1 MKRNSYS
8 EILKIL
14 PEQSKDAIINTLSL
28 LPQNLIDFLRN
39 KFSIKDE
46 QFLADP
52 VFEPMFSYKLSN
64 TTFEEL
70 SHTLLDKS
78 FVNVL
83 NKANKYNFSKKMY
96 PYVHQ
101 LQSWQILLNTNN
113 SLVVSSGTG
122 SGKTECFMIPI
133 ISDLAKQSKIKS
145 MPLEGVQ
152 ALFIYPLNALIQ
164 NQKERFSEWT
174 KPYNGKIRFCL
185 YNGLLPNNIPVHEQN
200 NSPEEILDRH
210 NLRSSPPPLLITNT
224 TILEYML
231 IRANDK
237 QIIDKSKGMLK
248 YIVLDEAHT
257 YIGSQAAELS
267 LLLKRIIN
275 SFEVETQN
283 VKFIA
288 TSATIGTKNAELELK
303 QFLSSISGIQENNI
317 DVVFGQKEILNIIS
331 CNTNKT
337 LSELQTIIDP
347 DILIKELKN
356 NKFACELRSF
366 FISND
371 GTYSIARTLS
381 EICNK
386 FNISKEEAAQWLD
399 LLSTT
404 PQNETAF
411 LPLRLHLF
419 HKTFPGIWACCDK
432 DCKCKDNIKDWKYGK
447 IYLKERYTCDCG
459 APVFRVKA
467 CSNCGTPFLEAKIG
481 EDYTS
486 GKRYLYP
493 TTLQNIDEFSL
504 EDDENNIIED
514 NRQKA
519 WILNSSDD
527 SSSIYLDIS
536 DNSLSFNNENGIK
549 INVFENYEDIDCCN
563 SPEVE
568 PFRSFLPMQGAPF
581 VLSYILPTLLNYA
594 ELENKPEEKP
604 HKGQKMIC
612 FTDSRQGTARLATQ
626 LQQNSEK
633 NTFRSILLH
642 VITLLEQNN
651 IKSEEND
658 VNKLFE
664 LQKLYEQTKS
674 HIILDIIKEQREK
687 QQNSIIKQSD
697 IIKQILSEF
706 NNNDLKWIYNYYLDK
721 DYIFGTDE
729 GKNNLVEILFAR
741 ELLRRPKK
749 ANNIETLGLLATNYD
764 FSNVI
769 NVPETIKSYFSLDEW
784 KNFLKILIDFYIRAN
799 GYVAYP
805 KNWDKW
811 GAMQKKSNQLKRE
824 DWPKAKKNKNRNIIN
839 LLSYALNLDVNNDLD
854 LDILNQIMKEAWK
867 ALTTTTKILE
877 ASTNQI
883 YSFDIKKMG
892 LKRPKQIYIC
902 PITNKALDVVLKG
915 YSPYSSSK
923 NTPKC
928 QKYDYPIYD
937 FNNELGKSYEEC
949 ISLRQKWLE
958 SDHNIQKLKQLGL
971 WNNVTSSIILGNRYF
986 RTAEHSAQQQNAT
999 LKKYEDDF
1007 KSGKINVLNCST
1019 TMEMGI
1025 DIGGITITSMN
1036 NVPPHPANYL
1046 QRAGR
1051 AGRRKETKAI
1061 SFTLCKDNSHD
1072 QYVFTHP
1079 KWAFESEIKAPYVDK
1094 YSFIILQRHVNSLLL
1109 SYYFDSIKGEI
1120 NDATK
1125 LNMEWLM
1132 LPEENNRLIRF
1143 KQFCKDAIRTTN
1155 SCIQKAIQSLINNTH
1170 YQNINFNIFVSQL
1183 EILIENMQNKWKTE
1197 YDAIQEQKKREK
1209 DNPISLYAIK
1219 NTEIRLLNEYLLK
1232 ELIMYGILPRYSF
1245 PINLVSFNTNNRD
1258 NLKNRIHKK
1267 LFSREDNLFKSYE
1280 LPTRDI
1286 CTALREYAPGNNV
1299 VIDGLVYKSAGI
1311 TLNWHIPAS
1320 ETEVKEIQSIR
1331 YWWRCSKCGASGT
1344 STNLLDIHCDVCGNT
1359 INRQNIH
1366 KYIQPAGFSVDF
1378 NAPVNNNISIQ
1389 QFINFSEPLITAHN
1403 NLNNYLGLPYIKY
1416 KNDKEGSVIYYSNGG
1431 GNGYILCLEC
1441 GRVVAN
1447 NDKNRKKFKN
1457 SHDRLR
1463 SSSNLNNN
1471 NYKIKCEHS
1480 PYAIVENIL
1489 LGVEMKTDVLEFILS
1504 DIHNEIIKD
1513 KTLAYSLAV
1522 AIRSGI
1528 AKYMNIDV
1536 DEIGCI
1542 AKEIKLV
1549 GSNKKGF
1556 AIELF
1561 DKNAS
1566 GYCSS
1571 EDIIKN
1577 LSIILLYAK
1586 DVLTCDCIQSCNKCI
1601 LQNDT
1606 KYNYRYLDRQKAL
1619 EFLTDEWIAK
1629 NTLSDNMKIFGD
1641 TTIITSASI
1650 ESLIEDTINIKT
1662 LYFIIPDQSEDD
1674 NFVDSPL
1681 YRLINRY
1688 NTNNTQ
1694 MILCCNVN
1702 NISEDTKEI
1711 LTLLSKHA
1719 NISLKT
1725 IPTNIDK
1732 NIMAIVDNDNYFYA
1746 YASLD
1751 PEVKKLNSYWGS
1763 NINTS
1768 ILSGYLSIDKFNF
1781 NTIELK
1787 ENTNNNF
1794 DKMYDIS
1801 LEVNGLG
1808 ILYGQN
1814 LLNILADSLDNGIT
1828 SNIVKITYKDRYI
1841 KNPLSCGLFFNF
1853 IKALKARYK
1862 NIWSC
1867 KNIALLTSRS
1877 DDNIKYTPGRFYDEW
1892 PNADDKKNVLKE
1904 LFNTIDIELGIQE
1917 KNKKY
1922 LEHNRILIIELEN
1935 GDIINLIFDQGF
1947 SYWRCISSNYY
1958 ENMFPFDAN
1967 IDFQV
1972 HKIATELPNIVGDIY
1987 PTKIFYN
1994 KSSKY

>member
-14 PEQSKDAIINTLSL
+14 PEQSKDAIMSTLSI
-28 LPQNLIDFLRN
+28 LPQHLRDFLRN
-39 KFSIKDE
+39 KFSLEDE

-52 VFEPMFSYKLSN
+52 VFEPMFSYKSSN

-133 ISDLAKQSKIKS
+133 ISDLVKQSKIKS

-200 NSPEEILDRH
+200 NSPEEILDRQ
-210 NLRSSPPPLLITNT
+210 NLHSSPPPLLITNT
-224 TILEYML
+224 TMLEYML

-267 LLLKRIIN
+267 LLLKRVIN

-288 TSATIGTKNAELELK
+288 TSATIGSKNAELQLK
-303 QFLSSISGIQENNI
+303 QFLSSISGIRENNI
-317 DVVFGQKEILNIIS
+317 DVVFGQKEILNIVS
-331 CNTNKT
+331 HNTNKT
-337 LSELQTIIDP
+337 LSELQTIIDL
-347 DILIKELKN
+347 DTLIKELKN

-371 GTYSIARTLS
+371 GTYSIARSLS

-419 HKTFPGIWACCDK
+419 HKTFPGIWACCNK
-432 DCKCKDNIKDWKYGK
+432 DCKCKDNIKDWEYGK

-481 EDYTS
+481 EDYTN

-514 NRQKA
+514 NRQKV

-549 INVFENYEDIDCCN
+549 INVFENHEDVHCCD
-563 SPEVE
+563 SPKVE
-568 PFRSFLPMQGAPF
+568 PFRSFLPLQGAPF

-594 ELENKPEEKP
+594 EPENKSEDKP

-612 FTDSRQGTARLATQ
+612 FTDSRQGTARLAAQ
-626 LQQNSEK
+626 LQQNSER
-633 NTFRSILLH
+633 NVFRSILLH
-642 VITLLEQNN
+642 VTALLEQKN
-651 IKSEEND
+651 IKSEESNI
-658 VNKLFE
+658 NTIFE
-664 LQKLYEQTKS
+664 LQKVYEQTKS
-674 HIILDIIKEQREK
+674 SFILDMINKEQQK
-687 QQNSIIKQSD
+687 SIIKHSD
-697 IIKQILSEF
+697 IIEQIKKEF
-706 NNNDLKWIYNYYLDK
+706 DDNDLKWIYYYYLDK
-721 DYIFGTDE
+721 DYYIFDTDK

-749 ANNIETLGLLATNYD
+749 ANNVETLGLLATNYD

-799 GYVAYP
+799 GYVTYP
-805 KNWDKW
+805 ENWDKW
-811 GAMQKKSNQLKRE
+811 GAIQRNNKSLELN

-854 LDILNQIMKEAWK
+854 LDILNQIMKEAWE
-867 ALTTTTKILE
+867 ALTITTKILE
-877 ASTNQI
+877 PSANQT
-883 YSFDIKKMG
+883 YKLDINKIG
-892 LKRPKQIYIC
+892 LIRPKQVYIC
-902 PITNKALDVVLKG
+902 PITNKALDVVLNG

-928 QKYDYPIYD
+928 EKYDYPIYD

-949 ISLRQKWLE
+949 ISLRRKWLE

-1109 SYYFDSIKGEI
+1109 SYYFDSIKSEI

-1155 SCIQKAIQSLINNTH
+1155 SRIQKAIQSLINNTH

-1416 KNDKEGSVIYYSNGG
+1416 KNDKEGSVIYYSNGE
-1431 GNGYILCLEC
+1431 GNGYTICLEC

-1447 NDKNRKKFKN
+1447 NDKHRKEFKN
-1457 SHDRLR
+1457 SHYRLR
-1463 SSSNLNNN
+1463 SSSNLNN

-1480 PYAIVENIL
+1480 PYAIVENIS
-1489 LGVEMKTDVLEFILS
+1489 LGIEIKTDILEFILS

-1528 AKYMNIDV
+1528 AKYMNIEV

-1542 AKEIKLV
+1542 VKEIKLV

-1586 DVLTCDCIQSCNKCI
+1586 NLLTCDCIQSCNKCI

-1606 KYNYRYLDRQKAL
+1606 KYNYKYLDRQKAL

-1694 MILCCNVN
+1694 IILCCNVN

-1732 NIMAIVDNDNYFYA
+1732 NIMAIVYSGDNYYA
-1746 YASLD
+1746 YGSLD
-1751 PEVKKLNSYWGS
+1751 CDVKKLNSYWGS
-1763 NINTS
+1763 DINTS

-1787 ENTNNNF
+1787 EKTNNNF

-1808 ILYGQN
+1808 VLYGQN

-1867 KNIALLTSRS
+1867 KNITLLTSRS

-1972 HKIATELPNIVGDIY
+1972 HKIATELPNIIGDIY